1 MDARVYMP
9 RLLKAAS
16 TAIIG
21 FAMVCGLLILFGGL
35 TWPAS
40 AAPLADTIV
49 AADVIGNAAWTT
61 AGSPYIISGTVSVYS
76 GTLTVAPN
84 VTVRFNADSELI
96 IQASA
101 RLVAVGTS
109 SQPITFTSNVIPGP
123 TGCYWD
129 SIRLN
134 SNNNVI
140 QYSLVEYAT
149 WGLDLRE
156 PYGENDISYN
166 RFRNNGLCTI
176 SPEGGAIVGSTDVT
190 TISHNTFINNA
201 SAIRL
206 AKSSDNRIAYNLISG
221 TTRSGIAFVR
231 SLATSSSDNQ
241 VYSNTVRGSQDAGIV
256 VELGDFNDIFNNLVY
271 NNRGEGIQ
279 VTDQRNTTLVD
290 NRVYGNAFS
299 ATPAPTAALE
309 VRDSQDVT
317 VQGNSIYG
325 NGASGLSSYRAGLYV
340 NGTQSVHITN
350 NFIHDNVL
358 DDGLEYGLGNSG
370 TPVIAGNA
378 ICRDPAF
385 ELRSQQV
392 TTLTAEGN
400 WWGTNTPAGEI
411 TGNVDYNPWIHLSL
425 APTSSSIRADG
436 TSTTTLQITFNDGA
450 GRVVPLP
457 ARVISVAAS
466 AGSLSSPT
474 ATVDGTG
481 HASLTLTSAAAPG
494 TAVVTATDVCGYSVT
509 DTVTFAGY
517 VDLSVTK
524 TASGPP
530 YGPGDLITYTISYRN
545 NGNAPASGVVLT
557 ETLPVSTSFAG
568 RPSGWTRVGST
579 NQYIYSAGAVPAG
592 SSTLNRTFVVSIAG
606 NLPAG
611 TSTFTNV
618 VRVGSAGLSGPD
630 FDPTDNIYTL
640 TVSGGNLPDLWVVKN
655 DNVGPTSLSGPMV
668 GALANSEGGPDYL
681 RLIHTMDSF
690 GAQAVPEGGLIT
702 YTIGYGNGSQG
713 SAPATGVVLSETL
726 PLYTTYAGPACGEPG
741 GWCQIDASRTYTRFV
756 GGPWDPLTGDYAYFR
771 VRVTNSLPQTVS
783 QVINTVCIYGNEGDL
798 IPANNCS
805 TEETEVISGT
815 YDLSVTKAA
824 NATCLNAGDGFYYL
838 ITVRND
844 GANDATHVI
853 LRETLPAHTSAINL
867 SGSGWTDTG
876 SGVYTYSLGVV
887 PSGVI
892 TTARFWVQIDPDLTS
907 SVSVITNSVSVEADG
922 TDSNPANNSFTLVT
936 PVGTTPDLAI
946 TKNDNILDR
955 VDPGGVISY
964 TIAYVNNSHRYTS
977 TNVVVTETLP
987 AGTVITGPAVSQW
1000 HRVGSTNRYTYFVG
1014 SMSPNQVRSV
1024 EFLVQVDDPFL
1035 YGSEV
1040 VNRVEIGGAE
1050 SECNTDNNVATEET
1064 PVLGANAADLE
1075 VTKVDNIPFCAVP
1088 GDWIEYT
1095 IAYTNNS
1102 YTIDAENVTLT
1113 ERIDPAVVTF
1123 LGPTGWTPA
1132 GVGTYRRSPAT
1143 PTVGTREGGTFDF
1156 NVAIA
1161 YTIPPG
1167 QEYITNV
1174 VRIDTTSDDWNLSN
1188 NVYTLSTYVPEWP
1201 DLIVV
1206 KNDNVGSTGLT
1217 AMAGLD
1223 QLLARLQFSPQAQTL
1238 LDSSLSQSRIG
1249 AMAES
1254 VNPGDT
1260 ITYTIILGNIGRATS
1275 SGVVLTET
1283 LPPGTTFLGPGYWH
1297 QVGASDQYTYLS
1309 GNLSA
1314 GFGDVI
1320 QFIVRVD
1327 NPFLAGSRVV
1337 NTVQIGGNGAE
1348 CDTTNNTSSD
1358 ETPVVGGGYSNSV
1371 YLPLILKDYPP
1382 AIPTPVPTAPTAPPP
1397 PTPTPTPMPLAWV
1410 SDVAV
1415 DSASGHVFVA
1425 SPREDAVHVIN
1436 GGPDEY
1442 NRSIGVAHGP
1452 TGLAVLTSTSP
1463 SKVFVAHAY
1472 AYNYWRPGVWVI
1484 DALNL
1489 TGHSMADQG
1498 GYVGAAPIKVAV
1510 NSTARRAFVSNYFDR
1525 MAILNAPNETWIA
1538 SVPERNFQASY
1549 GIDASERNNLVYIAA
1564 RDTGELI
1571 IFDAAAAELD
1581 PQNYSPCHH
1590 APPGADSANTSRIV
1604 RMVAVNETTGH
1615 VFVTSPPDPNK
1626 SSQTDSKVFVLD
1638 EATLLAETAR
1648 HGGRPSAETCLW
1660 NFGVMG
1666 EDIGIA
1672 AIPGPAWVKTLDLP
1686 AAASAGEEGIAV
1698 NPLTGRVYVTDGAG
1712 DQLFVLQDS
1721 PTPASIGWVAT
1732 VTVGDNPQGV
1742 GVNPVTNKI
1751 YVANA
1756 RNLSAPYGTVSVVN
1770 GATNAVIKTINLG
1783 P

>member
-1 MDARVYMP
+1 MDTRAYMP

-16 TAIIG
+16 TAIVG
-21 FAMVCGLLILFGGL
+21 FAMVCGLLILFGGSV
-35 TWPAS
+35 WSAA
-40 AAPLADTIV
+40 AAPLATDVSGNIV
-49 AADVIGNAAWTT
+49 ANTVWTLAESPIVIT
-61 AGSPYIISGTVSVYS
+61 GTVTVVA
-76 GTLTVAPN
+76 GTLTISPG
-84 VTVRFNADSELI
+84 VTVRFDSGTALI
-96 IQASA
+96 IQTGG
-101 RLVAVGTS
+101 RLVADGAS
-109 SQPITFTSNVIPGP
+109 SQPITFTSNLGSPSP
-123 TGCYWD
+123 CTWD
-129 SIRLN
+129 SISLY
-134 SNNNVI
+134 SDNNIIRHAVI
-140 QYSLVEYAT
+140 QYAKQGVNIFPGSDDNTLTYNTFRHNGGCLADPVA
-149 WGLDLRE
+149 GAVVGSPDRS
-156 PYGENDISYN
+156 DISYN
-166 RFRNNGLCTI
+166 NF
-176 SPEGGAIVGSTDVT
+176 DD
-190 TISHNTFINNA
+190 NT
-201 SAIRL
+201 SAIYL
-206 AKSSDNRIAYNLISG
+206 VKASQNTVSFNVISG
-221 TTRSGIAFVR
+221 TTAPALAFAE
-231 SLATSSSDNQ
+231 SEATVSARNHI
-241 VYSNTVRGSQDAGIV
+241 YENTIRYARNVGLFLQ
-256 VELGDFNDIFNNLVY
+256 LGYLNTITHNTIY
-271 NNRGEGIQ
+271 NNDGAGMRLVNQSSID
-279 VTDQRNTTLVD
+279 VLNNT
-290 NRVYGNAFS
+290 VYGNALATTAHSEAGIIVEGDPGFS
-299 ATPAPTAALE
+299 TD
-309 VRDSQDVT
+309 VHIRDNT
-317 VQGNSIYG
+317 LYA
-325 NGASGLSSYRAGLYV
+325 NGAAGVSSYRAGVYV
-340 NGTQSVHITN
+340 TGTQNIDITG
-350 NFIHDNVL
+350 NFIHDNGL
-358 DDGLEYGLGNSG
+358 EDGLEYGLNNSG
-370 TPVIAGNA
+370 PAITGNA
-378 ICRDPAF
+378 ICRNPAF
-385 ELRSQQV
+385 ELNSQQV

-400 WWGTNTPAGEI
+400 WWGTNTPAAEI
-411 TGNVDYNPWIHLSL
+411 TGNVDYNPWIQLSL

-436 TSTTTLQITFNDGA
+436 TSTTTLQVTFNDGA
-450 GRVVPLP
+450 SHVVPP
-457 ARVISVAAS
+457 AARAISLATS
-466 AGSLSSPT
+466 AGTLST
-474 ATVDGTG
+474 NLVTVDGNG
-481 HASLTLTSAAAPG
+481 QAGLTLTSAAAPG

-568 RPSGWTRVGST
+568 RPSGWTQVGST
-579 NQYIYSAGAVPAG
+579 NQYTYSAGTVPAG
-592 SSTLNRTFVVSIAG
+592 SGTLSTTFVVSIAT
-606 NLPAG
+606 NLPPG
-611 TSTFTNV
+611 TSTFINV
-618 VRVGSAGLSGPD
+618 VRVGDDGLSGAD
-630 FDPTDNIYTL
+630 FNPTDNIYTL

-655 DNVGPTSLSGPMV
+655 DNVGPGSLSGPMI
-668 GALANSEGGPDYL
+668 GALANSEDGPDYL
-681 RLIHTMDSF
+681 QLIHAMDSF

-702 YTIGYGNGSQG
+702 YTIGYGNGSQA
-713 SAPATGVVLSETL
+713 SAAATGVVLSETL

-741 GWCQIDASRTYTRFV
+741 GWCQVDASRTYTRFI
-756 GGPWDPLTGDYAYFR
+756 GGPLNPVMGDYAYFR
-771 VRVTNSLPQTVS
+771 VRVTGSLPPTVS

-805 TEETEVISGT
+805 TEETDVISGT

-844 GANDATHVI
+844 GANDATHAI

-867 SGSGWTDTG
+867 TGSGWTDAG
-876 SGVYTYSLGVV
+876 GGVYTYSLGVV

-892 TTARFWVQIDPDLTS
+892 TTTQFWVQIDPDLTS

-946 TKNDNILDR
+946 TKNDNIPDH
-955 VDPGGVISY
+955 VDPGDVISY

-977 TNVVVTETLP
+977 TNVIITETLP

-1000 HRVGSTNRYTYFVG
+1000 QQVGSTNRYTYLVG
-1014 SMSPNQVRSV
+1014 TLGPNVVGSV

-1035 YGSEV
+1035 FGSEV

-1050 SECNTDNNVATEET
+1050 SECNTGNNVATEET
-1064 PVLGANAADLE
+1064 PVSGANAADLE
-1075 VTKVDNIPFCAVP
+1075 VTKVDNIPLCAVP

-1102 YTIDAENVTLT
+1102 YNINAENVSLT
-1113 ERIDPAVVTF
+1113 EQIDPAAVTF
-1123 LGPTGWTPA
+1123 LGPADWAPA
-1132 GVGTYRRSPAT
+1132 GGGTYTRSPA
-1143 PTVGTREGGTFDF
+1143 PSTVGTRAGGTFDF

-1223 QLLARLQFSPQAQTL
+1223 QLLARLQFSPQARTL
-1238 LDSSLSQSRIG
+1238 LDSSLSGSRIG

-1283 LPPGTTFLGPGYWH
+1283 LPPGTTFAGPGYWH
-1297 QVGASDQYTYLS
+1297 QVGGGDQYTYSPGAL
-1309 GNLSA
+1309 GA

-1327 NPFLAGSRVV
+1327 DPFLAGSRVV
-1337 NTVQIGGNGAE
+1337 NTVQIGGNEAE
-1348 CDTTNNTSSD
+1348 CDTANNISSD
-1358 ETPVVGGGYSNSV
+1358 ETPVAGAGYSSNI
-1371 YLPLILKDYPP
+1371 YLPLILKSDSGAP
-1382 AIPTPVPTAPTAPPP
+1382 PTPPPTAPPP
-1397 PTPTPTPMPLAWV
+1397 PTATPTPVPLAWV

-1415 DSASGHVFVA
+1415 DSTTDQVFVA
-1425 SPREDAVHVIN
+1425 SPRQDAVHVVD
-1436 GGPDEY
+1436 GGLDEY
-1442 NRSIGVAHGP
+1442 SQSIGVGHGP
-1452 TGLAVLTSTSP
+1452 TGLAVLTSTTP
-1463 SKVFVAHAY
+1463 SQVFVVHAY

-1484 DALNL
+1484 DTLNL
-1489 TGHSMADQG
+1489 TGHSMTDQG

-1510 NSTARRAFVSNYFDR
+1510 NSVANRAFVSNYFDR
-1525 MAILNAPNETWIA
+1525 MGILNAASATWIA
-1538 SVPERNFQASY
+1538 GVPEHNFQASY

-1571 IFDAAAAELD
+1571 IFDAVAAETD
-1581 PQNYSPCHH
+1581 PENYSPCHH
-1590 APPGADSANTSRIV
+1590 APPGADSANTSRIL
-1604 RMVAVNETTGH
+1604 RMVAVNEATGH

-1626 SSQTDSKVFVLD
+1626 SNQTDSKVFVLD
-1638 EATLLAETAR
+1638 EALLLAETAN

-1660 NFGVMG
+1660 NFGLTG
-1666 EDIGIA
+1666 ADIDIA
-1672 AIPGPAWVKTLDLP
+1672 AIPGPAWVATLDLP
-1686 AAASAGEEGIAV
+1686 GAISAGEEGIAV
-1698 NPLTGRVYVTDGAG
+1698 NPTTGKVYITDGPG

-1721 PTPASIGWVAT
+1721 PTPANIGWVTT
-1732 VTVGDNPQGV
+1732 VAVGDNPQGV
-1742 GVNPVTNKI
+1742 DANPVTNKI

-1756 RNLSAPYGTVSVVN
+1756 RNVSASYGTISVVN
-1770 GATNAVIKTINLG
+1770 GTTHGVIKAINLG